1 MPPIHGGSDALS
13 VTMTTRG
20 WLPPWKRSLVWMLS
34 RFSICGMSS
43 LTYTPGRYSQLS
55 ELLRLDISVLP
66 VPWRIKI
73 RSRCWARPQI
83 SQDGLTVAARSTM

>member
-1 MPPIHGGSDALS
+1 
-13 VTMTTRG
+13 MTTRMVTALETVFG
-20 WLPPWKRSLVWMLS
+20 VDAEPLLNLRDV
-34 RFSICGMSS
+34 F

-55 ELLRLDISVLP
+55 ELLRLDISRPP